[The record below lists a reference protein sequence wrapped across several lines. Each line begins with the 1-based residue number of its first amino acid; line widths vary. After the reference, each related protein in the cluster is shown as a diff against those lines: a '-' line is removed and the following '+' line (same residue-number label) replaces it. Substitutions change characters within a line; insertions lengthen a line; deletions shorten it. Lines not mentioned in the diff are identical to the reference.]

1 MTAKP
6 KGAAGKR
13 RGVVSVEAAFV
24 FPVLI
29 IAVMVVMELANIA
42 LTIDMGEVALQRAVQ
57 QFRRNGA
64 PDDEGESTLRSA
76 MAEASQGY
84 LAQADIST
92 VSIERFD
99 SLDAMGAGSEDE
111 DEEDEGQGKSD
122 FSQLPPAWRITVDIR
137 KGFITPLPRMLV
149 FVDNEFH
156 YRFEQVLSYLPNQ
169 ED

>member
-1 MTAKP
+1 MTTKP
-6 KGAAGKR
+6 RGAAGRR

-29 IAVMVVMELANIA
+29 IAAMVVMELANVA

-64 PDDEGESTLRSA
+64 PDDEGEDTLRSA
-76 MAEASQGY
+76 MADASQGY
-84 LAQADIST
+84 LTKANIST

-99 SLDAMGAGSEDE
+99 SLDAMGSDSEEE
-111 DEEDEGQGKSD
+111 DEEDEDQGKSD
-122 FSQLPPAWRITVDIR
+122 FSRLPPAWRITVDIR
-137 KGFITPLPRMLV
+137 KGFITPLPHMLL
-149 FVDNEFH
+149 FFENEFH

>member
-1 MTAKP
+1 M
-6 KGAAGKR
+6 
-13 RGVVSVEAAFV
+13 VSVEAAFV

-29 IAVMVVMELANIA
+29 IAVMVVMELANVA

-84 LAQADIST
+84 LTQADIST

-99 SLDAMGAGSEDE
+99 SLDAMGAGSE
-111 DEEDEGQGKSD
+111 EEGEEGKGQGGSD
-122 FSQLPPAWRITVDIR
+122 FSRLPPAWRITVDIR
-137 KGFITPLPRMLV
+137 KGFITPLPRMLT
-149 FVDNEFH
+149 FFENEFH

-169 ED
+169 EG

>member
-1 MTAKP
+1 M
-6 KGAAGKR
+6 
-13 RGVVSVEAAFV
+13 VSVEAAFV

-57 QFRRNGA
+57 QFRRSGA
-64 PDDEGESTLRSA
+64 PDDEGESALRSA

-84 LAQADIST
+84 LTQADIST

-99 SLDAMGAGSEDE
+99 SLDAMGAGSEEE
-111 DEEDEGQGKSD
+111 DEEDEGRGGSD

-137 KGFITPLPRMLV
+137 KGFITPLPHMLI
-149 FVDNEFH
+149 FLITSFIIAMS
-156 YRFEQVLSYLPNQ
+156 RS
-169 ED
+169 